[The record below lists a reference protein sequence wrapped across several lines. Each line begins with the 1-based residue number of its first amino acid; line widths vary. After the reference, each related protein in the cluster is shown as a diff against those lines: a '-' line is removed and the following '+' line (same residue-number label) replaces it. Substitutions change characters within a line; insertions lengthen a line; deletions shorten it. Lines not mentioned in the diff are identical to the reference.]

1 MFHYSTITMLKKL
14 TLQNFTT
21 FEYAEL
27 NFVSGIN
34 IIIGENSSGKSH
46 ILKLAYGVACVWDQ
60 LGKEGWT
67 KSLVKK
73 LNAVFKVENLIELR
87 NRNKILSDDIYRVNL
102 EFFVSHKKVDSQ
114 ELSFD
119 ITSFN
124 KISVNGNVPTAPI
137 TNRPLFIPA
146 KEVLSIYPNFTALYE
161 KYALSFDETYYDVC
175 KAVESPLLKNPNE
188 QLIKKIECLM
198 GGRIIFKNNNFCLQ
212 TEEGDINIFMVAEG
226 WRKLGML
233 SYLIAN
239 DSLNENSILFWD
251 EPEANLNPRLIKKL
265 VAFLIELSQ
274 HKVQIVIATHSLFLM
289 KYFDFL
295 LNKAETNVPAAFFNL
310 RRGEQGVCVEQAER
324 LNQLSTIVS
333 LEEELELYD
342 KEQSSLC
349 DYW

>member
-1 MFHYSTITMLKKL
+1 MLKKL
-14 TLQNFTT
+14 TLKNFTT
-21 FEYAEL
+21 FETAEL
-27 NFVSGIN
+27 NFSSGIN

-46 ILKLAYGVACVWDQ
+46 ILKLAYSVACVWDQ
-60 LGKEGWT
+60 FGKEGWT

-73 LNAVFKVENLIELR
+73 LNSVFKVENLAELR
-87 NRNKILSDDIYRVNL
+87 NRTKLLTEEEYQINL
-102 EFFVSHKKVDSQ
+102 EFYVSHKKVESQ
-114 ELSFD
+114 ALSFN

-124 KISVNGNVPTAPI
+124 KITVNGNVPSAPI
-137 TNRPLFIPA
+137 INKPLFFPA
-146 KEVLSIYPNFTALYE
+146 KEILSLYPNFTALYE

-175 KAVESPLLKNPNE
+175 KAVESPLLKNPNA
-188 QLIKKIECLM
+188 QLIEKIECLM

-239 DSLNENSILFWD
+239 DSLTEHSILFWD

-265 VAFLIELSQ
+265 AAFLIELSQ
-274 HKVQIVIATHSLFLM
+274 HNIQIVIATHSLFLM

-295 LNKAETNVPAAFFNL
+295 LNKAQTNVPAAFFNL
-310 RRGEQGVCVEQAER
+310 TRSEQGVCVEQAAR
-324 LNQLSTIVS
+324 LSELSSIVS